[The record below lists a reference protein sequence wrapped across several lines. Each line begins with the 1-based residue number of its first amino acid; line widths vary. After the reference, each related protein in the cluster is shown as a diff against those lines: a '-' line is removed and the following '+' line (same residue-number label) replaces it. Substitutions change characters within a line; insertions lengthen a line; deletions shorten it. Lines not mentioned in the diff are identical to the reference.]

1 SICIGQK
8 PIRIRNVATSNV
20 TVDTLHQSAKQPLSC
35 TDSVCLGSLMKQTK
49 EHLSGICPLQVPN
62 LDPSTINQ
70 QQSGDL
76 SNQQRSKEQVL
87 NDAYQF
93 MEQYYAS
100 IKRLDKPSYK
110 NRLRE
115 IEAEIQSTG
124 TYQLKQT
131 ELIFGAKL
139 GWRNAP
145 RCIGRIQ
152 WSKLQVSL

>member
-1 SICIGQK
+1 
-8 PIRIRNVATSNV
+8 
-20 TVDTLHQSAKQPLSC
+20 
-35 TDSVCLGSLMKQTK
+35 MKQTK
-49 EHLSGICPLQVPN
+49 EHLGICPLQQVSN
-62 LDPSTINQ
+62 LDPSTNNQQ
-70 QQSGDL
+70 QQSGDGIG
-76 SNQQRSKEQVL
+76 QQRSKEQVL

-93 MEQYYAS
+93 MEQYYTS
-100 IKRLDKPSYK
+100 IKRLHTPAHR

-115 IEAEIQSTG
+115 IEAEIRSTG

-152 WSKLQVSL
+152 WSKLQVCYSFFQIIYENYLNKMLVKTKSHLIILAIFNCPNSLKQ